1 MLARGGGVYS
11 LEQLSKQV
19 FSLFRCLLNTVV
31 VDDDVCLSLRAST
44 WSAGFASGRSFNDC
58 LSDYLHPFV
67 DLLSL
72 TFYSVQRRMPEY
84 TECG

>member
-1 MLARGGGVYS
+1 MLARGVGVYS
-11 LEQLSKQV
+11 LEQLLKQV

-31 VDDDVCLSLRAST
+31 VDVCLSFRTST

-72 TFYSVQRRMPEY
+72 TFYSVQLRMPEY

>member
-1 MLARGGGVYS
+1 MLARGVGVYS
-11 LEQLSKQV
+11 LEQLSKNF

-31 VDDDVCLSLRAST
+31 ADDVCLSLRTST

-72 TFYSVQRRMPEY
+72 TFHSVQLRMPEY